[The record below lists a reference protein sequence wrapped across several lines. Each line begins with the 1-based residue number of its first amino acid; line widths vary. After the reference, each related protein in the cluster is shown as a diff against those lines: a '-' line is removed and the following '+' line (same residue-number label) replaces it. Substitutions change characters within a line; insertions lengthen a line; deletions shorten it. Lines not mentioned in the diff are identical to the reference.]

1 MTGRAQ
7 GTAGRPRGGL
17 LRRLL
22 GARVPSVGPAE
33 AAAVVAAGGLLIDVR
48 EPVEWRAGHAPRARH
63 IPLGQLAGHL
73 AEVPTDRPVV
83 TVCRSGARSRQAAR
97 ILADAG
103 RQVHDLSGGMR
114 AWADAGLAVQA
125 KGGRPGRVA

>member
-1 MTGRAQ
+1 M
-7 GTAGRPRGGL
+7 
-17 LRRLL
+17 RRLL
-22 GARVPSVGPAE
+22 GARVPSVGPTE

-48 EPVEWRAGHAPRARH
+48 EPAEWRAGHAPRARN
-63 IPLGQLAGHL
+63 IPLGQLADRL